1 MKTEDKDNINEYL
14 LEMMPGIPVEAEYK
28 EPWRKA
34 CYSCSGG
41 GRIAGKFDLRQMKTV
56 YEGLAVK

>member
-1 MKTEDKDNINEYL
+1 MKNEENDNINDGF

-41 GRIAGKFDLRQMKTV
+41 GRIPGRFDLRQMKTI
-56 YEGLAVK
+56 YDGLVRK